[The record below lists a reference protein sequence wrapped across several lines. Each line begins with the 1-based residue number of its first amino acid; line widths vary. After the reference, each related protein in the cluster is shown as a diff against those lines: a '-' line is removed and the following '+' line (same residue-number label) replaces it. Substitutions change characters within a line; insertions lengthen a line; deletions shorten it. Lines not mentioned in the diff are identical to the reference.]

1 MFLLIFFL
9 SFFLSL
15 SSSWPSFG
23 HTFVPHISFTLI
35 FNGMDHYILLL
46 PVICFFLP
54 FFVIFLFFSPFLLFI
69 LYFVY
74 SIISIFYYCWLS
86 YFSPQF
92 LFTLLLFQI
101 HKWSHD
107 ISNRHHRHFNTG
119 LAFDCLVFSLSWVT
133 LCDHP

>member
-15 SSSWPSFG
+15 SSSWPSFEY
-23 HTFVPHISFTLI
+23 TFVPHVSFTLI

-107 ISNRHHRHFNTG
+107 ISCRHHRHFNTG